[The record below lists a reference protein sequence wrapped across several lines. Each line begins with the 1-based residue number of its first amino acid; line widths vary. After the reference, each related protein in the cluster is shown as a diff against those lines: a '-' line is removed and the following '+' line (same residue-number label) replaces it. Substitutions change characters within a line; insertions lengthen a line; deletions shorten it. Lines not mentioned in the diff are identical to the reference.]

1 MKIFVSD
8 LDELALFEERVLP
21 TNQSEDSQRLIDAAP
36 RPPKD
41 QRSPKDRDLRSQD
54 RYPRSKDP
62 ILSMDRDSRSR
73 SKDPILS
80 MERDERSRSRGLSQ
94 PKSDSDAPG
103 KELKQSKAKVPV
115 VTGLDNIDSPDLIGA
130 EPISPPRPNEGVS
143 NTIVICLTL
152 ISLQKARCCHSRVSI
167 FQYPSVENRQFNQS
181 SKLK

>member
-1 MKIFVSD
+1 MVTIFGSD
-8 LDELALFEERVLP
+8 LDELALFDEKVLP
-21 TNQSEDSQRLIDAAP
+21 TNQSEDSKRSIDAAP

-41 QRSPKDRDLRSQD
+41 QRSPKDRDPRSQD

-143 NTIVICLTL
+143 NTMYTNVLLYFI
-152 ISLQKARCCHSRVSI
+152 
-167 FQYPSVENRQFNQS
+167 
-181 SKLK
+181 

>member
-21 TNQSEDSQRLIDAAP
+21 TNQSEDGKRSIDAAP

-62 ILSMDRDSRSR
+62 LLSMDRDSRSR

-143 NTIVICLTL
+143 NTIVFYLTL

-167 FQYPSVENRQFNQS
+167 FQYPSVEIRQCMQPI
-181 SKLK
+181 

>member
-1 MKIFVSD
+1 MVTIFVSD

-21 TNQSEDSQRLIDAAP
+21 TNQSEESKRSIDAAP

-41 QRSPKDRDLRSQD
+41 QRSPKDRDPRSQD

-143 NTIVICLTL
+143 NTTFVFCLTL

-167 FQYPSVENRQFNQS
+167 FQYPSVEIRQCMQPI
-181 SKLK
+181 